1 MEGSDLFAAVEA
13 QAGLDRHAAERAV
26 RATLASIAEALSS
39 DEADALCRELS
50 PDLRPLVARHAL
62 ALPLDRTAL
71 FAAVAARESV
81 EVGFA
86 VEHAE
91 CVCGA
96 LAERMSPDLRGRL
109 QRHLPL
115 LASLFELRDE
125 PPLDVPPLIHG
136 STLASGRPGSRHP
149 LSEARPERAQSQSV
163 ARSDEPHADTKLSSS
178 RGVAEDREGRTMA
191 TAKRP

>member
-1 MEGSDLFAAVEA
+1 MEASDLFATVEA
-13 QAGLDRHAAERAV
+13 HAGIDRHAAERAV
-26 RATLASIAEALSS
+26 RATLASVAEALSS
-39 DEADALCRELS
+39 DEADALSRELS
-50 PDLRPLVARHAL
+50 PDLRPLVQRHAL
-62 ALPLDRTAL
+62 GLPLDRSAF
-71 FAAVAARESV
+71 FAEVAARESV

-91 CVCGA
+91 CVCSA
-96 LAERMSPDLRGRL
+96 LAERMSPDLRERL

-125 PPLDVPPLIHG
+125 TPADIPPLVHG

-163 ARSDEPHADTKLSSS
+163 ARSDNPHADTKLSSS
-178 RGVAEDREGRTMA
+178 RGVAEDREGRTIA
-191 TAKRP
+191 TAKK